1 MSTAAESPTDVG
13 TDGGHGPAVEI
24 VRDLA
29 RRQPRRPR
37 LIAFRGWGLAV
48 FVYVLAVFHRSSLG
62 VAGLQAEHRFG
73 IGPGQLSVF
82 VMLQVGVYAAMQIPT
97 GILVDRFGPRRLLV
111 AAAVLMG
118 LAQIAFALVPSF
130 PMALLARGLL
140 GCGDALTFVSVL
152 RFASVHFAPRRFP
165 MVVAATG
172 MLGALGNVVSTV
184 PLSLALE
191 NLGWAPT
198 FTAAGSVSLVTG
210 VFIWFLLPVT
220 GPAPR
225 PEMTLAAMGAKAARV
240 GARVR
245 TAWTRPGTRLGFW
258 LHFSTMSATTSFGVL
273 WGLPYLVSGL
283 GFTATE
289 ASETLLLGVVV
300 IVTVSPLVGLLTGRH
315 PAARVPLGVGVCL
328 ANVVGWVT
336 VLALPPD
343 RVPHAA
349 VVVLVG
355 VMAVGGPASAAAF
368 ALARDYNRP
377 DIVGTASGVV
387 NVGGFS
393 AVIVAS
399 LLIGLILDVAGSGPS
414 GYRLAMTALVL
425 VQLVGAVQLL
435 RWWRVTRADV
445 LSAQR
450 RGDDV
455 PVRLHAHRWDL
466 SLSGA
471 GPR

>member
-1 MSTAAESPTDVG
+1 MTTAPGSVLASS
-13 TDGGHGPAVEI
+13 HGPAAAI
-24 VRDLA
+24 VRDLV
-29 RRQPRRPR
+29 RRQPRRR
-37 LIAFRGWGLAV
+37 QLIALRGWILAV

-82 VMLQVGVYAAMQIPT
+82 VMLQIGVYAAMQIPT
-97 GILVDRFGPRRLLV
+97 GVLVDRFGPRRLLV
-111 AAAVLMG
+111 AAAALMG

-130 PMALLARGLL
+130 PMALLARALL

-165 MVVAATG
+165 IVVAATG

-184 PLSLALE
+184 PLSLALQ

-198 FTAAGSVSLVTG
+198 FTVAGSVSLVTG
-210 VFIWFLLPVT
+210 VLIWFLLPVT
-220 GPAPR
+220 GPPPR
-225 PEMTLAAMGAKAARV
+225 TEMTLAAMGAKAGRV

-258 LHFSTMSATTSFGVL
+258 LHFATMSATTSFGVL
-273 WGLPYLVSGL
+273 WGLPYLVNGL
-283 GFTATE
+283 GFTATQ
-289 ASETLLLGVVV
+289 ASETLLVSVLVVV
-300 IVTVSPLVGLLTGRH
+300 TASPLVGLLTGRH
-315 PAARVPLGVGVCL
+315 PAARVPLGISVCL
-328 ANVVGWVT
+328 ISMAGWFT

-343 RVPHAA
+343 LVPDAA
-349 VVVLVG
+349 VVALVA
-355 VMAVGGPASAAAF
+355 VMAVGAPASAVAF

-393 AVIVAS
+393 AVILAS
-399 LLIGLILDVAGSGPS
+399 LLMGVILDVAGSGPG
-414 GYRLAMTALVL
+414 GYRLAMVALLL
-425 VQLVGAVQLL
+425 VQLVGTAQLV
-435 RWWRVTRADV
+435 RWWRVARADV
-445 LSAQR
+445 LTAQH
-450 RGDDV
+450 RGDRV

-466 SLSGA
+466 ASAGA
-471 GPR
+471 DHR